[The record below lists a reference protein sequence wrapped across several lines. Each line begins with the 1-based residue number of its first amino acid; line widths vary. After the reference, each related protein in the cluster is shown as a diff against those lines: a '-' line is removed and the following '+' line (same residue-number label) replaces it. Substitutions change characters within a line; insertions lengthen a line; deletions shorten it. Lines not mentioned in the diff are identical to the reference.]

1 MTDMRY
7 RRVGSSGLK
16 VSVVGLGTN
25 NFGRRMDEE
34 ASIRVLHAAL
44 DCGINFI
51 DTADVYGS
59 GASEEYI
66 GKGLRRRRGD
76 AIIATKFG
84 MSMGEGPYRTGGSRL
99 YIRREVEASL
109 RRLQTDYIDLYQMH
123 RFDPDTPLEESLSTL
138 NDLVHEGKVRY
149 IGNSNYSGWQIAD
162 ADWVARTRGWTPFIS
177 AQNRYSLLDRS
188 AERDVIPAS
197 ERFGLGMIPWG
208 PLASGLLTG
217 KYRRDEAPPA
227 GSKLSNTA
235 MGDRFLTPENFDRVE
250 ALERFANER
259 GISLLQ
265 VAFGGLA
272 AQPQVASV
280 IAGATSPEQVEANV
294 EAGLWEPS
302 PEDLAEI
309 NQIVPSQSAG

>member
-7 RRVGSSGLK
+7 RRVGGSGLK

-25 NFGRRMDEE
+25 NFGRRMDEA

-66 GKGLRRRRGD
+66 GKGLRRRRAD

-99 YIRREVEASL
+99 YLRKTVEDSL
-109 RRLQTDYIDLYQMH
+109 RRLNTDYIDLYQVH
-123 RFDPDTPLEESLSTL
+123 RFDPDTPLEETLSTL
-138 NDLVHEGKVRY
+138 DDLVHEGKVRY
-149 IGNSNYSGWQIAD
+149 IGNSNFAGWQIAD
-162 ADWVARTRGWTPFIS
+162 ADWIARAHGWTPFIS

-188 AERDVIPAS
+188 VEKEVIPACQ
-197 ERFGLGMIPWG
+197 RFGLGMIPWG

-217 KYRRDEAPPA
+217 KYRRDQPAPS
-227 GSKLSNTA
+227 GTKLSNPT
-235 MGDRFLTPENFDRVE
+235 MGERFLTHENFDRVE
-250 ALERFANER
+250 ALERFAQER

-272 AQPQVASV
+272 AQPQVVSV

-294 EAGLWEPS
+294 KAGLWEPT
-302 PEDLAEI
+302 PEDLEEI
-309 NQIVPSQSAG
+309 NRITSQ

>member
-7 RRVGSSGLK
+7 RRLGGSGLK

-25 NFGRRMDEE
+25 NFGRRMDEA
-34 ASIRVLHAAL
+34 ASVRVLHSAL

-59 GASEEYI
+59 GASEEFI
-66 GKGLRRRRGD
+66 GRGLRRRRGD

-84 MSMGEGPYRTGGSRL
+84 MSMGEGPYRTGGSRR
-99 YIRREVEASL
+99 YIRRAVEDSL
-109 RRLQTDYIDLYQMH
+109 RRLNTDYIDLYQMH
-123 RFDPDTPLEESLSTL
+123 RYDPDTPLDETL
-138 NDLVHEGKVRY
+138 ATLDDLVHEGKVRY
-149 IGNSNYSGWQIAD
+149 IGNSNFAGWQIAD
-162 ADWVARTRGWTPFIS
+162 ADWIARTHNWTPFVS

-188 AERDVIPAS
+188 VEKEVIPAC

-217 KYRRDEAPPA
+217 KYRRNEPAPT
-227 GSKLSNTA
+227 GSKFENPALGS
-235 MGDRFLTPENFDRVE
+235 RFLTPENFDRVE
-250 ALERFANER
+250 ALAQFAQDR
-259 GISLLQ
+259 GVSLLQ
-265 VAFGGLA
+265 IAFGGLA

-294 EAGLWEPS
+294 EAGLWEPT
-302 PEDLAEI
+302 PEDLEEI
-309 NQIVPSQSAG
+309 NRITEE

>member
-1 MTDMRY
+1 MRY
-7 RRVGSSGLK
+7 RRVGGSGLK

-25 NFGRRMDEE
+25 NFGRRMDEA

-66 GKGLRRRRGD
+66 GKGLRRRRAD

-99 YIRREVEASL
+99 YLRKTVEDSL
-109 RRLQTDYIDLYQMH
+109 RRLNTDYIDLYQVH
-123 RFDPDTPLEESLSTL
+123 RFDPDTPLEETLSTL
-138 NDLVHEGKVRY
+138 DDLVHEGKVRY
-149 IGNSNYSGWQIAD
+149 IGNSNFAGWQIAD
-162 ADWVARTRGWTPFIS
+162 ADWIARAHGWTPFIS

-188 AERDVIPAS
+188 VEKEVIPACQ
-197 ERFGLGMIPWG
+197 RFGLGMIPWG

-217 KYRRDEAPPA
+217 KYRRDQPAPS
-227 GSKLSNTA
+227 GTKLSNPT
-235 MGDRFLTPENFDRVE
+235 MGERFLTHENFDRVE
-250 ALERFANER
+250 ALERFAQER

-272 AQPQVASV
+272 AQPQVVSV

-294 EAGLWEPS
+294 KAGLWEPT
-302 PEDLAEI
+302 PEDLEEI
-309 NQIVPSQSAG
+309 NRITSQ